1 MGSFRIFSV
10 CSFQWL
16 AKCEIDESDMNE
28 INKDSSKGFIL
39 EVDLEYPVVLLNV
52 RYVLYLQLYLKL
64 RLKLTKNH
72 RALLFEQD
80 QW

>member
-52 RYVLYLQLYLKL
+52 
-64 RLKLTKNH
+64 H
-72 RALLFEQD
+72 
-80 QW
+80 

>member
-1 MGSFRIFSV
+1 
-10 CSFQWL
+10 
-16 AKCEIDESDMNE
+16 MNE

-72 RALLFEQD
+72 RALLFEED
-80 QW
+80 